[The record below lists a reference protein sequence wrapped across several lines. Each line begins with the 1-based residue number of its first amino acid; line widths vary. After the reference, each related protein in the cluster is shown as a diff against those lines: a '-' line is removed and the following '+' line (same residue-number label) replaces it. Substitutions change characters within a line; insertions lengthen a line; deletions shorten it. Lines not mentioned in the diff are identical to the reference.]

1 VHIQD
6 DKQMWYYDPTES
18 LLRMSTFTAS
28 INHKNDGEGY
38 TLTPKVP
45 TYQHHCL
52 AHVLSTQNAG
62 TVSGDAEVWGGPL
75 AGGEWVMA
83 ALNRGAASASIAL
96 NWTMLEVPSVTAQT
110 EFDVRDL
117 WAKKTLMTAQKGG
130 FRATVPSHDIA
141 IFRLSKPAR

>member
-1 VHIQD
+1 
-6 DKQMWYYDPTES
+6 MWYYDPTES

-62 TVSGDAEVWGGPL
+62 TVSGNAEVWGGPL

-83 ALNRGAASASIAL
+83 ALNRGDGNGTATIALSWAMLGAANVTAASR
-96 NWTMLEVPSVTAQT
+96 
-110 EFDVRDL
+110 FDVRDL
-117 WAKKTLMTAQKGG
+117 WAGKLILRGQAGG
-130 FRATVPSHDIA
+130 LNATVPAHDIA
-141 IFRLSKPAR
+141 IYRLVPAG